1 MSTFIHVENVYK
13 YYDNVCVNNNINL
26 EIPQGEIYGLLGPNG
41 AGKTTL
47 LRMLSTIT
55 QPDQGKI
62 FLNGELL
69 SSKHIKQIGYMPEER
84 GLYKKMNVVDQL
96 LFFAELKGFTKQE
109 AKQEVKYWM
118 SKLEILDWANKKMEE
133 LSKGMAQKI
142 QFISTILH
150 KPKFLI
156 LDEPFSGFD
165 PVNADLIKNLI
176 LELKNNG
183 TTILFSTHRMDN
195 VEELCNKLAILHKG
209 EKILEGQIHDIRK
222 QYFKNEYIVEF
233 TQKPEMPIPYEVK
246 NIQQNQSGNW
256 DIWVHTSNH
265 EKTSDILKYF
275 ANNHEII
282 GFKENLP
289 SIHQIFVNLVTAN

>member
-13 YYDNVCVNNNINL
+13 YYDDVCVNNNINL
-26 EIPQGEIYGLLGPNG
+26 EIPEGEIYGLLGPNG

-55 QPDQGKI
+55 RPDKGTI
-62 FLNGELL
+62 FLNGEPL

-96 LFFAELKGFTKQE
+96 LFFAELKGFTRHE
-109 AKQEVKYWM
+109 AKNEVKYWM
-118 SKLEILDWANKKMEE
+118 TKLEILDWANKKMEE

-150 KPKFLI
+150 KPKLLI

-195 VEELCNKLAILHKG
+195 VEELCNKLAIIHKG
-209 EKILEGQIHDIRK
+209 NKILEGQIHAIRK
-222 QYFKNEYIVEF
+222 QYFNNEFVVEF
-233 TQKPEMPIPYEVK
+233 QEKPEMTLPFEVK
-246 NIQQNQSGNW
+246 NMQPNQSGNW
-256 DIWVHTSNH
+256 DVVVHSSNH
-265 EKTSDILKYF
+265 EKTSDVLKYF
-275 ANNHEII
+275 VNNHEIV
-282 GFKENLP
+282 GFRENLP